1 MQKQYAEEEIEIDLR
16 ELLFEFISH
25 WKLILLSTVMVGG
38 IAFVI
43 SMFLLT
49 PQYEST
55 AELYV
60 LSKSTSITSLADIQM
75 GTSLTNDYIVTV
87 KGRPVIEQVIH
98 NLDLNETY
106 KSLSARISINN
117 PSNSRILEIIVKDP
131 DPELAKKIADETANV
146 ASAFIAEKMQQDPP
160 TVIQYGY
167 ADGEAVSPSISK
179 NTLIGAIVGMLIACA
194 LITVSYLMNDTI
206 MTADDVEKKLGMNL
220 LGQLPYEAEAAEND
234 GKKHKKSRKTGA
246 DKKSA

>member
-1 MQKQYAEEEIEIDLR
+1 MQKQYAEEAIEIDLR
-16 ELLFEFISH
+16 ELLFEFLNH
-25 WKLILLSTVMVGG
+25 WKMILLSTVMVGG

-43 SMFLLT
+43 STFLLT

-87 KGRPVIEQVIH
+87 KGRPVIEQVIQ
-98 NLDLNETY
+98 NMDLNETY
-106 KSLSARISINN
+106 KSLSARISLNN

-131 DPELAKKIADETANV
+131 DPELAKKIADETADV

-167 ADGEAVSPSISK
+167 ADGEAVSPSITK
-179 NTLIGAIVGMLIACA
+179 NTLIGAIAGMLIACA

-220 LGQLPYEAEAAEND
+220 LGQLPYEAEAAETD
-234 GKKHKKSRKTGA
+234 GESHKKSRKTGA